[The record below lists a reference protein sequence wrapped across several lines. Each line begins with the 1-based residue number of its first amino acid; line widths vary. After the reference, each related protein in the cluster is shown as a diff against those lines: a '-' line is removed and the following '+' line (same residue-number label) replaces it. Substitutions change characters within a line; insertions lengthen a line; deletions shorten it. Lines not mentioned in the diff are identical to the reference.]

1 MSTIIYYC
9 NISYNTYNEP
19 TFNYIHICKFKNY
32 LRIVATVSPPFQT
45 YLENGCNSS
54 KCFKGV
60 YADTFH
66 KLQEA
71 MNFTFTIEWVKS
83 FGGIKNGKW
92 TGMIGIL
99 NTFVVINLFSDIK

>member
-1 MSTIIYYC
+1 MKIIY
-9 NISYNTYNEP
+9 SS
-19 TFNYIHICKFKNY
+19 
-32 LRIVATVSPPFQT
+32 IVATVSPPFQT

-71 MNFTFTIEWVKS
+71 MNFTFTIEWVKV
-83 FGGIKNGKW
+83 FGGIKNGSW
-92 TGMIGIL
+92 TGMIGTRNLHIFL
-99 NTFVVINLFSDIK
+99 LTSFLVV

>member
-1 MSTIIYYC
+1 MKIIY
-9 NISYNTYNEP
+9 SS
-19 TFNYIHICKFKNY
+19 
-32 LRIVATVSPPFQT
+32 IVATVSPPFQT

-71 MNFTFTIEWVKS
+71 MNFTFTIEWVKV
-83 FGGIKNGKW
+83 FGGIKNGSW
-92 TGMIGIL
+92 TGMIG
-99 NTFVVINLFSDIK
+99 TRNLHIFLLTSF